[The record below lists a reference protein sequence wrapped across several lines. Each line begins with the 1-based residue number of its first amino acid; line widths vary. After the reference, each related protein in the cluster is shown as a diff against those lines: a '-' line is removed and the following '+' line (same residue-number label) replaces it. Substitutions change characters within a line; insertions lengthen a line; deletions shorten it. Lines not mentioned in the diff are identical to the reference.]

1 MRNWLLN
8 VEVAVIRRTERHG
21 SFLGPIQIRLGII
34 DLFLI
39 NISWAIQSGL
49 DNLKFRR
56 IKVRIVADES
66 LAA

>member
-1 MRNWLLN
+1 MH
-8 VEVAVIRRTERHG
+8 TERHA
-21 SFLGPIQIRLGII
+21 SFLGPTQIRLGII

-56 IKVRIVADES
+56 IKVRIVGDES

>member
-1 MRNWLLN
+1 MRNWLLS
-8 VEVAVIRRTERHG
+8 VEVAIIMRTERHG
-21 SFLGPIQIRLGII
+21 SFLGPTQICLGII

-56 IKVRIVADES
+56 IKVRIVGDES